1 MLKKKVMT
9 TIALKKYLVSKIN
22 TLEDD
27 AVLNQLK
34 KIVQNNEKV
43 YKLSDYHL
51 EKVAISRKQFEN
63 GEFITEEE
71 MDKKVAE
78 WLKRK

>member
-1 MLKKKVMT
+1 MT

-22 TLEDD
+22 LLEDD
-27 AVLNQLK
+27 AVLKQLK

-43 YKLSDYHL
+43 YQLSDYQL
-51 EKVAISRKQFEN
+51 EKVAISRRQFEN
-63 GEFITEEE
+63 GEFYTEEE
-71 MDKKVAE
+71 MDKKVEE